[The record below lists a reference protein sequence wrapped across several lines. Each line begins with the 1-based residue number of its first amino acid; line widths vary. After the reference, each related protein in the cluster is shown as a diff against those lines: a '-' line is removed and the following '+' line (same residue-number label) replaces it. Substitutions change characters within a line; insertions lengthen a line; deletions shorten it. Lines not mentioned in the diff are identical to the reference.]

1 VSASESR
8 LPFRLS
14 LLLAGA
20 LGIALAQSV
29 YNIPIQV
36 SDSLDIII
44 ESRQSASSWDLFVSQ
59 TSHASATTLRPGR
72 YLQARWLGQ
81 LADAGGGAYH
91 MVFRGLHALLAC
103 AIVVLFAWVARARS
117 ATDVAALGIALTVLL
132 GHHTF
137 SGMMREAYPVNH
149 YAEIACGALLTVGI
163 AQRRPR
169 ALPQIVAVTILVAG
183 LLVIES
189 AVLLWVVLVGCVVIG
204 LPGITRRTA
213 FVATALLV
221 VYLAARP
228 LLDISSPGIGSHG
241 SGWLTTMYSAD
252 ELATRF
258 GGNPWPFYAYNVLG
272 GALSVLIS
280 DPRFGVY
287 RVLSWPWAPVV
298 IVHLVS
304 SLALSAAIL
313 GSARVSMRRPVS
325 SWTAETRL
333 TALAAVVLA
342 VSALLCATYIK
353 DEIISTA
360 GVFYA
365 LAAYAAIRRLFD
377 LAIDGG
383 ARGALAAVS
392 IVLAA
397 SLWGFRTAGTHYE
410 LGRTAFV
417 TRNDWVLE
425 ATPLSGDDVSAGDR
439 GRFSTLR
446 ADALRH
452 RVTSPSFLPQWG
464 ERYWIE

>member
-1 VSASESR
+1 M
-8 LPFRLS
+8 
-14 LLLAGA
+14 AGA
-20 LGIALAQSV
+20 LGIAVAQSV
-29 YNIPIQV
+29 YSIPIQV
-36 SDSLDIII
+36 SDSLDVII
-44 ESRQSASSWDLFVSQ
+44 ESRQPSSSWDLFVGQVSQ
-59 TSHASATTLRPGR
+59 ASATTLRPGR
-72 YLQARWLGQ
+72 YLQARWLGE

-91 MVFRGLHALLAC
+91 VVFRGLHALLAC
-103 AIVVLFAWVARARS
+103 AIVVLFAWVARART
-117 ATDVAALGIALTVLL
+117 ATDVAALGIALTVLI

-149 YAEIACGALLTVGI
+149 YAEIACGALLIVGI

-169 ALPQIVAVTILVAG
+169 ALPQIVTLAILAAG

-189 AVLLWVVLVGCVVIG
+189 AVLLWVVLVGCVAIG
-204 LPGITRRTA
+204 LPGLTRKTA
-213 FVATALLV
+213 YIATGMLA

-228 LLDISSPGIGSHG
+228 ILDISSPGIGSHG
-241 SGWLTTMYSAD
+241 SGWLTTMHSAD
-252 ELATRF
+252 ELAARF
-258 GGNPWPFYAYNVLG
+258 GANPWPFYAYNILG
-272 GALSVLIS
+272 GALSVVTS

-287 RVLSWPWAPVV
+287 RVLSWPWPPVV

-304 SLALSAAIL
+304 SLALSLAML
-313 GSARVSMRRPVS
+313 GYARGSLRRPVS

-353 DEIISTA
+353 DEIVSTA

-365 LAAYAAIRRLFD
+365 LAAYAAIRWLFD
-377 LAIDGG
+377 VAIEGG
-383 ARGALAAVS
+383 ARGAVAAAG

-410 LGRTAFV
+410 LRRTAFV
-417 TRNDWVLE
+417 TRNDWVVD
-425 ATPLSGDDVSAGDR
+425 ATPPSGDDVSADDR
-439 GRFSTLR
+439 ARFSKLR
-446 ADALRH
+446 ADALQH
-452 RVTSPSFLPQWG
+452 RVTSPGFLPQWG

>member
-1 VSASESR
+1 M
-8 LPFRLS
+8 
-14 LLLAGA
+14 
-20 LGIALAQSV
+20 AQSV

-36 SDSLDIII
+36 SDSLDVII
-44 ESRQSASSWDLFVSQ
+44 ESRQPPSSWDLFVSQ
-59 TSHASATTLRPGR
+59 VSQASATTLRPGR
-72 YLQARWLGQ
+72 YLQARWLGE

-91 MVFRGLHALLAC
+91 VVFRGLHALLAC
-103 AIVVLFAWVARARS
+103 AIVVLFAWVARART
-117 ATDVAALGIALTVLL
+117 ATDVAALGIALTVLI

-149 YAEIACGALLTVGI
+149 YAEIACGALLIVGI

-169 ALPQIVAVTILVAG
+169 ALPQIVALAILAAG

-189 AVLLWVVLVGCVVIG
+189 AVLLWVVLVGCVAIG
-204 LPGITRRTA
+204 LPGLTRKTA
-213 FVATALLV
+213 YIATGMLAL
-221 VYLAARP
+221 YLAARP
-228 LLDISSPGIGSHG
+228 ILDISSPGIGSHG

-258 GGNPWPFYAYNVLG
+258 GSNPWPFYAYNILG
-272 GALSVLIS
+272 GALSVVTS

-287 RVLSWPWAPVV
+287 RVLSWPWPPVV

-304 SLALSAAIL
+304 SLALSVAMV
-313 GSARVSMRRPVS
+313 GYARVSLRRPVS

-353 DEIISTA
+353 DEIVSTA

-365 LAAYAAIRRLFD
+365 LAAYATIRWLFD
-377 LAIDGG
+377 VAIEGG
-383 ARGALAAVS
+383 ARGAVAAAG

-397 SLWGFRTAGTHYE
+397 SLWGFRTVGTHYE
-410 LGRTAFV
+410 LRRTAFV
-417 TRNDWVLE
+417 TRNDWAID
-425 ATPLSGDDVSAGDR
+425 ATPPSGDDVSADDR
-439 GRFSTLR
+439 ARFSKLR
-446 ADALRH
+446 ADALQH
-452 RVTSPSFLPQWG
+452 RVTSPGFLPQWG

>member
-1 VSASESR
+1 MPPNRSSPSA
-8 LPFRLS
+8 LG

-20 LGIALAQSV
+20 LGIAVAQSV

-36 SDSLDIII
+36 SDSLDVII
-44 ESRQSASSWDLFVSQ
+44 ESRQPPSSWDLFVSQ
-59 TSHASATTLRPGR
+59 VSQASATTLRPGR
-72 YLQARWLGQ
+72 YLQARWLGE

-91 MVFRGLHALLAC
+91 VVFRGLHALLAC
-103 AIVVLFAWVARARS
+103 AIVVLFAWVARART
-117 ATDVAALGIALTVLL
+117 ATDVAALGIALTVLI

-149 YAEIACGALLTVGI
+149 YAEIACGALLIVGI

-169 ALPQIVAVTILVAG
+169 ALPQIVALAILAAG

-204 LPGITRRTA
+204 LPGLTRKTA
-213 FVATALLV
+213 YIATGMLAL
-221 VYLAARP
+221 YLAARP
-228 LLDISSPGIGSHG
+228 ILDISSPGIGSHG

-258 GGNPWPFYAYNVLG
+258 GSNPWPFYAYNILG
-272 GALSVLIS
+272 GALSVVTS

-287 RVLSWPWAPVV
+287 RVLSWPWPPVV

-304 SLALSAAIL
+304 SLALSVAMV
-313 GSARVSMRRPVS
+313 GYARVSLRRPVS
-325 SWTAETRL
+325 SWTTETRL

-353 DEIISTA
+353 DEIVSTA

-365 LAAYAAIRRLFD
+365 LAAYATIRWLFD
-377 LAIDGG
+377 VAIEGG
-383 ARGALAAVS
+383 VRGAVAAAG

-397 SLWGFRTAGTHYE
+397 SLWGFRTVGTHYE
-410 LGRTAFV
+410 LRRTAFV
-417 TRNDWVLE
+417 TRNDWAID
-425 ATPLSGDDVSAGDR
+425 ATPPSGDDVSADDR
-439 GRFSTLR
+439 ARFSKLR
-446 ADALRH
+446 ADALQH
-452 RVTSPSFLPQWG
+452 RVTSPGFLPQWG